1 MVMAMMMVVMMVLLG
16 RLAQEFLFLFLF
28 VHALGL
34 AQLTMHLKHEAATI
48 EQREMS
54 TSHKHQQ
61 TSN

>member
-1 MVMAMMMVVMMVLLG
+1 MVMTMMMMVVMVLFG

-34 AQLTMHLKHEAATI
+34 AQLTMHLKHHATK
-48 EQREMS
+48 EQGEIS